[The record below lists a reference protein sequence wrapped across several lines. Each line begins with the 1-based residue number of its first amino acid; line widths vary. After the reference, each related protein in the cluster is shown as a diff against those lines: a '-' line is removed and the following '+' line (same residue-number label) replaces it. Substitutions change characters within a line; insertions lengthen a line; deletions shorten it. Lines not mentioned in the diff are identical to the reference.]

1 MLEASFRSLS
11 VPPLPLLSVIKI
23 TSKGDRRSV
32 YFERARGWKRC
43 CHGLSF
49 TFTVSPDQNPL
60 PESRIGDAA
69 DSLAPGILRS
79 PQTLAVYPDFQRTAT
94 SRFPGIVYQ

>member
-1 MLEASFRSLS
+1 MLEAGFRSLS
-11 VPPLPLLSVIKI
+11 VPPEPLLSVIKI

-32 YFERARGWKRC
+32 YFERAGGWKQS

-49 TFTVSPDQNPL
+49 TYTVSPDQNPF
-60 PESRIGDAA
+60 PEPGIGHAT

-79 PQTLAVYPDFQRTAT
+79 PQSPEVYPDFQRTAT
-94 SRFPGIVYQ
+94 